1 MTPEQNRESVPLYS
15 LGSLDDGAKRAV
27 EVAASQDSS
36 LQAEMA
42 EWHEVA
48 ARIGLAAPVPEPTPE
63 LRAKLLRDVHGHKM
77 GSRPLLQEEVSG
89 IHVLRHG
96 HGSWRP
102 TPFAGVSSKLL
113 FLDKVSGLGTSLLRF
128 EPGAEYPS
136 HHHSA
141 EEQCYVIE
149 GDIRLGEL
157 HLHQGDFTTATPG
170 TTHGIITSDQGCV
183 VLIIAS
189 IHDEIYD

>member
-1 MTPEQNRESVPLYS
+1 MTPEQQRELAPLYS
-15 LGSLDDGAKRAV
+15 LGALEEGEKRAL
-27 EVAASQDSS
+27 EAAASQDQT
-36 LQAEMA
+36 LRGELA
-42 EWHEVA
+42 EWHEIS
-48 ARIGLAAPVPEPTPE
+48 ARLGLAAPAAEPTPE
-63 LRAKLLRDVHGHKM
+63 LRAKLLREVRGHKM

-96 HGSWRP
+96 NGAWRP
-102 TPFAGVSSKLL
+102 TPYAGVSSKLL

-136 HHHSA
+136 HHHTA

-170 TTHGIITSDQGCV
+170 TTHGVISSDSGCV
-183 VLIIAS
+183 VLIVAS